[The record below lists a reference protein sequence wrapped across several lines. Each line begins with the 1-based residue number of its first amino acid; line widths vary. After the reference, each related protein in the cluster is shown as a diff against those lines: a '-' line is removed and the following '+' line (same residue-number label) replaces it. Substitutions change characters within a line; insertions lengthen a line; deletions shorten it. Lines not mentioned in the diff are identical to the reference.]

1 MTMKA
6 TFFKELQTEIQK
18 GATEKGHP
26 FRYCT
31 LATVGLDNMAR
42 LRTIVLRKAT
52 DELMLT
58 FFTDKRSKKIIHI
71 KENKKV
77 SLLFYHPKKLLQIRI
92 EGLAIVNNDSKSKKL
107 LWDAIPEASKKD
119 YTTSETPGKEI
130 KDPDII
136 EYLKDED
143 HFCVVEIQPFKIE
156 YLKLKRPNHIR
167 VRYSKNKSDWDGEFL
182 VP

>member
-1 MTMKA
+1 MKA
-6 TFFKELQTEIQK
+6 TFFKELQEELRK
-18 GATEKGHP
+18 GAAEKGHP

-31 LATVGLDNMAR
+31 LATVGLDNVAR

-58 FFTDKRSKKIIHI
+58 FYTDKRSKKITHI
-71 KENKKV
+71 KENNKV
-77 SLLFYHPKKLLQIRI
+77 SLLFYHPEKLMQIRI
-92 EGLAIVNNDSKSKKL
+92 EGLAMVNNDINSKKL
-107 LWDAIPEASKKD
+107 LWESIPEPSRKD
-119 YTTSETPGKEI
+119 YTTSESPGKEI
-130 KDPDII
+130 KNPDII

-143 HFCVVEIQPFKIE
+143 HFCVVEIHPFKIE

-167 VRYSKNKSDWDGEFL
+167 VRYSKDESDWEGQFL

>member
-1 MTMKA
+1 MKS
-6 TFFKELQTEIQK
+6 TFFKELKEELQK
-18 GATEKGHP
+18 GATQTGHP

-31 LATVGLDNMAR
+31 LATVGLDNIAR

-58 FFTDKRSKKIIHI
+58 FFTDKRSKKITHI

-77 SLLFYHPKKLLQIRI
+77 SLLFYHPEKLMQLRI
-92 EGLAIVNNDSKSKKL
+92 EGLAIVNNDVNSKKL
-107 LWDAIPEASKKD
+107 LWDAVPEESKRD
-119 YTTSETPGKEI
+119 YTTSEAPGKEI
-130 KDPDII
+130 KNPDII
-136 EYLKDED
+136 EYLNDEH
-143 HFCVVEIQPFKIE
+143 HFCVVEIHPFKIE

-167 VRYSKNKSDWDGEFL
+167 VRYSKEESDWEGQFL

>member
-1 MTMKA
+1 MKA
-6 TFFKELQTEIQK
+6 TFFKELQEELRK

-31 LATVGLDNMAR
+31 LATVGLDNIAR

-58 FFTDKRSKKIIHI
+58 FFTDKRSKKITHI

-77 SLLFYHPKKLLQIRI
+77 SLLFYHPEKLMQVRI
-92 EGLAIVNNDSKSKKL
+92 EGLAMVNNDFKSRKL

-119 YTTSETPGKEI
+119 YTTSESPGKEI
-130 KDPDII
+130 KDPDVVD
-136 EYLKDED
+136 YLQDED
-143 HFCVVEIQPFKIE
+143 HFCVVEIYPFKIE

-167 VRYSKNKSDWDGEFL
+167 VRYSKENSDWEGQFL